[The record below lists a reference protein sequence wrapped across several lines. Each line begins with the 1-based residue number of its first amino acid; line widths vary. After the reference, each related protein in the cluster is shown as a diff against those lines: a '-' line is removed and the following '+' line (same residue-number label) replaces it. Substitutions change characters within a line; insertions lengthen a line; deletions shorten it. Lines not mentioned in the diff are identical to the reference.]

1 MFRGVAH
8 RPRNRETGAV
18 MLSLRDVLSLIF
30 KRKMVIFTFFFS
42 LLLVAFVALKIM
54 APTYASTAKILIKV
68 GREDIYVP
76 SIPSSTVVNP
86 IMSMIREEQLNSE
99 VQILTSDNLGQKL
112 VETMGPEGLYPGML
126 KKYPWYTPKGVMQTL
141 TGLYKDLES
150 YFAPLSANPDP
161 EQRALKR
168 LMRKDLIVHGTG
180 DSNVIDVTVRSK
192 IPEIAADAAN
202 RLVDLYLTER
212 TRIHSDTEGSVFEAQ
227 TRDVEERL
235 EKAQTA
241 LQAFREQN
249 RLVDVGGEREGLLT
263 RIAEARSMI
272 VDLESKPSE
281 ARRVSKWRSE
291 LNKLESQISTLG
303 DRELEYVRL
312 MQDVEVLKK
321 SRQLYLEKFEEHKI
335 NQALSDA
342 RIGNV
347 SVISKAITSSA
358 PIGPKLWMI
367 LLACLVVGLAG
378 GGGIALL
385 IEFLDD
391 TIETDSD
398 VKKYLGVPVLGKI
411 GYI

>member
-1 MFRGVAH
+1 
-8 RPRNRETGAV
+8 
-18 MLSLRDVLSLIF
+18 
-30 KRKMVIFTFFFS
+30 MVIFTFFFS
-42 LLLVAFVALKIM
+42 LLFVAFVALKIM
-54 APTYASTAKILIKV
+54 APTYASTVKILVKV

-112 VETMGPEGLYPGML
+112 VEDMGPEGLYPGML
-126 KKYPWYTPKGVMQTL
+126 KKHPWYTPKGIMQML
-141 TGLYKDLES
+141 TGLYKGLEG

-161 EQRALKR
+161 HQKALKR
-168 LMRKDLIVHGTG
+168 LMRKDLAVHGTG

-192 IPEIAADAAN
+192 IPQIAADAAN

-212 TRIHSDTEGSVFEAQ
+212 ARIHSDTEGSVFEAQ
-227 TRDVEERL
+227 TKDVEERL
-235 EKAQTA
+235 EQAQTA
-241 LQAFREQN
+241 LQVFREQN
-249 RLVDVGGEREGLLT
+249 QLVDVGGEREGLLT

-291 LNKLESQISTLG
+291 LDKLESQISTLG
-303 DRELEYVRL
+303 DQELEYVRL

-347 SVISKAITSSA
+347 SVISKAIPPSA

-391 TIETDSD
+391 TVETDAD